1 MAGCD
6 LVKGQGGVVVEC
18 ACMIELGVLNGR
30 AKVAAAHPGVPV
42 WSMIS
47 EKVLTLNGV
56 TGKRD
61 DEEAEAAADA
71 GGGGGDTSFAEA
83 HKQ

>member
-1 MAGCD
+1 MAPGDRVLLIDDLIATGGTVVAGCD
-6 LVKGQGGVVVEC
+6 LVKGRGGVVVEC

-30 AKVAAAHPGVPV
+30 AKVAAAHPDVPV

-56 TGKRD
+56 TGK
-61 DEEAEAAADA
+61 DEQQD
-71 GGGGGDTSFAEA
+71 
-83 HKQ
+83 